1 MTRRSLIQRSA
12 VLLGLVLLSC
22 YLFYTGKGHILYLD
36 TNAVTID
43 GKEYKAPE
51 TLEVSVD
58 GRQPESMG
66 RAERAMVPVGGPRHT
81 LSIEVVSGGDQKLVQ
96 RITLPTFVHELQV
109 SIPAILGGAPASA
122 WVTRFQAA
130 AAADAPAEK
139 MQSSE
144 DPADAA
150 KPATPADPA
159 KPAVPAA
166 P

>member
-22 YLFYTGKGHILYLD
+22 CLFYTGKGHTLYLD

-43 GKEYKAPE
+43 GKEYKSPE
-51 TLEVSVD
+51 TIEVRVD
-58 GRQPESMG
+58 GREPESMG
-66 RAERAMVPVGGPRHT
+66 RAERTMVSVGGPRHT
-81 LSIEVVSGGDQKLVQ
+81 LAIEVVSGGDQKLVQ

-109 SIPAILGGAPASA
+109 SIPAILGGAPPSA

-130 AAADAPAEK
+130 AAADTPAEK

-144 DPADAA
+144 DPAE
-150 KPATPADPA
+150 PATPADAA